1 MSIFRNFQRNINNQI
16 ESDLTPIA
24 RQLQSVEVQC
34 DNWKNKYRRSEER
47 RLHAV
52 CDLSSTRKELEEAR
66 RRIAELESLIK
77 RPDGDDDESD
87 DDESDDEYS
96 FREDDLHRHVDN
108 MLTKIFSKCHSSRL
122 TDHEDR
128 IERKLKS
135 RAMDMCTEIVK
146 KCLFRSWLDNHR
158 NKSVAAGIAY
168 YLVDERRENPIYR
181 KTKQWYARITDVG
194 PKTLNQVNYNLRRH
208 FKG

>member
-24 RQLQSVEVQC
+24 RQLQSVEVQR
-34 DNWKNKYRRSEER
+34 DNWKSKYRRSEER
-47 RLHAV
+47 RRQAL
-52 CDLSSTRKELEEAR
+52 CDHNSTRKELEEAH
-66 RRIAELESLIK
+66 RRIAELESLVK
-77 RPDGDDDESD
+77 RPDSD

-96 FREDDLHRHVDN
+96 FREDDLHHHVDN
-108 MLTKIFSKCHSSRL
+108 MLTKIFSICHSSRL

-146 KCLFRSWLDNHR
+146 KRLFRSWLDNHR

-168 YLVDERRENPIYR
+168 YLVDERRENHIYR
-181 KTKQWYARITDVG
+181 KTKQWYARITGVG
-194 PKTLNQVNYNLRRH
+194 PKTLNQVDYSLRRH

>member
-34 DNWKNKYRRSEER
+34 DNWKSKYRRSEER
-47 RLHAV
+47 RLQAV
-52 CDLSSTRKELEEAR
+52 CDLNSTRKELEEAR

-77 RPDGDDDESD
+77 RSDGD

-108 MLTKIFSKCHSSRL
+108 MLTKIFSRCHSSRL